1 MAAHRAAAPATEAD
15 RGSRRGIFAAVA
27 LAFMAIA
34 AWAWWGLKSEGLLEQ
49 TLALQER
56 LLAGGLSGADRKAAI
71 KAVTRNVDHMDRAE
85 VKKVRD
91 TFNEQWKRLQAEAM
105 NRYFAA
111 DDKERIAVLDKD
123 IPVFVTAGDLWLAT
137 NPWASGPPR
146 RRPPAKPATAPKK
159 PVSPEVEKVESYR
172 TALVKRST
180 AKGIQVPDWLLRPAR
195 R

>member
-1 MAAHRAAAPATEAD
+1 MMAKRADSPAAG
-15 RGSRRGIFAAVA
+15 GSGRLIVSAVA
-27 LAFMAIA
+27 LAVVAIA
-34 AWAWWGLKSEGLLEQ
+34 VWAWWGTRSAGLLEQ
-49 TLALQER
+49 TLSLQEQ
-56 LLAGGLSGADRKAAI
+56 LLTGGLSGADRKAAL

-91 TFNEQWKRLQAEAM
+91 TFNDQWKRLQTEAM
-105 NRYFAA
+105 DRYFAA

-172 TALVKRST
+172 TALVKRSA
-180 AKGIQVPDWLLRPAR
+180 AKGVEVPDWLLRPAR